1 MSPDG
6 PSHVSADASDGT
18 KICRSREFKNT
29 LFSYSSMTRH
39 LSSPH
44 FTPHIN
50 SITPH
55 INSIAPPTDSGK
67 TPQAQPEM
75 PTVGPYDVS
84 LTKSLENLAISVSY
98 SQVPISPTELDCA
111 IEFRNT
117 AGERRCDVDRTS
129 PDTSDSEDGGLARQS
144 RSGKIQGEK
153 THVARAEPEAA
164 SLFLGYVQLVGYVR
178 VNHKI
183 GGSGTAAAARD
194 VFWKNQS
201 YAGKYP
207 VAKEQ
212 EKVEAIL
219 QTPFFTRHECA
230 DAFKNKFAG
239 WPDFKSGEMDSVSTY
254 LLHDLAHTFNSRE
267 PPPPGASAPN
277 AQEVVF
283 LTSEF
288 PQSIVP
294 FYVTSQHLLFSSTR
308 IDAGCSQTNKIRI
321 SIPDHTLPPS
331 YNTGLTGYLGDNGL
345 VSICYQ
351 FVVGLLKESLSGMA
365 SRSVFFPLEFV
376 PSQIRTERGWLQAD
390 FLQRPVV
397 DKNWRPRVVTDA
409 VNIPNGNAGDAEK
422 SGRRVE
428 AAKSKLAAEI
438 DSLIHSSVETVA
450 AKERCRSLM
459 AVSRK
464 DSHRYIPQMPRKP
477 RVSYQIMA
485 NGQSVC
491 VALMSKA
498 TYSVGEDIHFCLDL
512 PVRKSLTTRVVGAV
526 VHVEAH
532 EVFHSSETDKP
543 VNAYKVTP
551 SVKLNTYTC
560 ALAISDDEHLLQ
572 VASILSLPTY
582 LAPQFQASTLMDL
595 KYVLVFSLVLNEFDA
610 EHHISSLDYDDT
622 VVVADYIQKYEES
635 EFHEFKFF
643 VPLTVL
649 P

>member
-239 WPDFKSGEMDSVSTY
+239 WPDFKSGE
-254 LLHDLAHTFNSRE
+254 
-267 PPPPGASAPN
+267 
-277 AQEVVF
+277 Q
-283 LTSEF
+283 
-288 PQSIVP
+288 
-294 FYVTSQHLLFSSTR
+294 
-308 IDAGCSQTNKIRI
+308 
-321 SIPDHTLPPS
+321 
-331 YNTGLTGYLGDNGL
+331 
-345 VSICYQ
+345 
-351 FVVGLLKESLSGMA
+351 
-365 SRSVFFPLEFV
+365 
-376 PSQIRTERGWLQAD
+376 
-390 FLQRPVV
+390 
-397 DKNWRPRVVTDA
+397 
-409 VNIPNGNAGDAEK
+409 
-422 SGRRVE
+422 
-428 AAKSKLAAEI
+428 
-438 DSLIHSSVETVA
+438 
-450 AKERCRSLM
+450 
-459 AVSRK
+459 
-464 DSHRYIPQMPRKP
+464 
-477 RVSYQIMA
+477 
-485 NGQSVC
+485 
-491 VALMSKA
+491 
-498 TYSVGEDIHFCLDL
+498 
-512 PVRKSLTTRVVGAV
+512 
-526 VHVEAH
+526 
-532 EVFHSSETDKP
+532 
-543 VNAYKVTP
+543 
-551 SVKLNTYTC
+551 
-560 ALAISDDEHLLQ
+560 
-572 VASILSLPTY
+572 
-582 LAPQFQASTLMDL
+582 
-595 KYVLVFSLVLNEFDA
+595 
-610 EHHISSLDYDDT
+610 
-622 VVVADYIQKYEES
+622 
-635 EFHEFKFF
+635 
-643 VPLTVL
+643 
-649 P
+649 